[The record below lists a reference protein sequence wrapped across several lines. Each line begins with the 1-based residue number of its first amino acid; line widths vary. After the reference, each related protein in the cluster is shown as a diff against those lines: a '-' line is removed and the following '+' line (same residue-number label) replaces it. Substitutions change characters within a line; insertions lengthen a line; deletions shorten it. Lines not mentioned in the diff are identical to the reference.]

1 MNVKNT
7 LLNQPIQEKY
17 QESQLEDS
25 DSYLSQQINSDLLIS
40 IVIPVYNEENSI
52 QDVIERIPNHRN
64 YEIILIDDGSTD
76 NSLKKIKEIQNK
88 PIKVI
93 EHQKN
98 KGYGAAIKT
107 GLNYCKNND
116 TDIMIFLDGDGQ
128 HNSQDIEKFASALIN
143 ESVDFA
149 IGNRY
154 TYNYSMPI
162 SKKICSKILCALYYF
177 LFRKK
182 VSDPTNGFRAIN
194 SKIIRQLVLES
205 DYSIS
210 QEMLFKLVKDY
221 KFKQIPIK
229 VYSRVSGE
237 SFIRIKDYL
246 LKMILLFLKYYIFP
260 KIRGISETIFSEETR
275 KRIGLFALKT

>member
-1 MNVKNT
+1 MEEDYQV
-7 LLNQPIQEKY
+7 LLPP
-17 QESQLEDS
+17 SQLER
-25 DSYLSQQINSDLLIS
+25 SDLLIS
-40 IVIPVYNEENSI
+40 VIIPVYNEENSI
-52 QDVIERIPNHRN
+52 QEVIEKIPNHRN
-64 YEIILIDDGSTD
+64 YEIILINDGSTD
-76 NSLKKIKEIQNK
+76 NSLKRIKEIQNK

-107 GLNYCKNND
+107 GLNYCKNNN

-154 TYNYSMPI
+154 SYNYSMPI

-182 VSDPTNGFRAIN
+182 VSDPTNGFRAIS
-194 SKIIRQLVLES
+194 SKIIQQLVLES

-210 QEMLFKLVKDY
+210 QEMLFKLLKDY
-221 KFKQIPIK
+221 KYKQIPIK
-229 VYSRVSGE
+229 VFNRVNGE
-237 SFIRIKDYL
+237 SFIKIKDYF
-246 LKMILLFLKYYIFP
+246 LKMILLFIKYYIFP
-260 KIRGISETIFSEETR
+260 KISSISEKIFSEETR
-275 KRIGLFALKT
+275 KRIGRNILKT